1 MAQNVAIVNNEEIN
15 GVRVIAQQASSQGF
29 SFSSPINLSNTPG
42 NAILKRSSLDPHL
55 AVAGSNVYLLWQD
68 NTPGKYQI
76 FFKRSTDG
84 GASFDYAIN
93 LSKDT
98 GPSSVGTINIAT
110 SGSNVYVVWEEDTGS
125 GYELFFRRST
135 DKGASFGDTTNLGG
149 NTNSLGALPKI
160 VASRGNVYIIWEHT
174 STGNQSIFFTRSTDG
189 GASFG
194 DTINLSRNTGI
205 SEGPQIALSGSNVYV
220 VWEEADDGEIFF
232 TAIPP
237 LTSTTPSL
245 SPGIQY
251 DIRQY
256 THTNFSPIIIDGNIG
271 EEEWEGPYIITREMG
286 MLNKK
291 EYEVTFAH
299 TYDDK
304 NWYIVAAVEGPK
316 NFTGGSVFTLLFDNN
331 NNGHLDQGEDTLV
344 MYKGFNTTNK
354 GKGSFDDMFWDNRT
368 STLQKDEN
376 DRGTKDG
383 SAGISFL
390 NGTEIAKGTEI
401 FNDAEFALFK
411 GKLPP
416 SSNMTGVE
424 LVPPASFILEAIE
437 RLTSPEREKLL
448 AVLTS
453 PEREKLQHSP
463 TVQDIIK
470 LLDKLPQET
479 LAKFLNT
486 LTLEE
491 LGNILTILS
500 HDEFVNIVT
509 SSEHTKALSILDGDK
524 RAIILNDLTPAE
536 RAELLNG
543 LTPAE
548 RAEVLNK

>member
-1 MAQNVAIVNNEEIN
+1 
-15 GVRVIAQQASSQGF
+15 
-29 SFSSPINLSNTPG
+29 
-42 NAILKRSSLDPHL
+42 
-55 AVAGSNVYLLWQD
+55 
-68 NTPGKYQI
+68 
-76 FFKRSTDG
+76 
-84 GASFDYAIN
+84 
-93 LSKDT
+93 
-98 GPSSVGTINIAT
+98 
-110 SGSNVYVVWEEDTGS
+110 
-125 GYELFFRRST
+125 
-135 DKGASFGDTTNLGG
+135 
-149 NTNSLGALPKI
+149 
-160 VASRGNVYIIWEHT
+160 
-174 STGNQSIFFTRSTDG
+174 
-189 GASFG
+189 
-194 DTINLSRNTGI
+194 
-205 SEGPQIALSGSNVYV
+205 
-220 VWEEADDGEIFF
+220 
-232 TAIPP
+232 
-237 LTSTTPSL
+237 
-245 SPGIQY
+245 
-251 DIRQY
+251 
-256 THTNFSPIIIDGNIG
+256 
-271 EEEWEGPYIITREMG
+271 
-286 MLNKK
+286 
-291 EYEVTFAH
+291 
-299 TYDDK
+299 
-304 NWYIVAAVEGPK
+304 
-316 NFTGGSVFTLLFDNN
+316 
-331 NNGHLDQGEDTLV
+331 
-344 MYKGFNTTNK
+344 
-354 GKGSFDDMFWDNRT
+354 MFWDNRT

-401 FNDAEFALFK
+401 FEMSHPLCSADHNHDFCINPSTLFGFSFYVGAENDSTMFFNDAEFALFK

>member
-1 MAQNVAIVNNEEIN
+1 M
-15 GVRVIAQQASSQGF
+15 
-29 SFSSPINLSNTPG
+29 
-42 NAILKRSSLDPHL
+42 
-55 AVAGSNVYLLWQD
+55 
-68 NTPGKYQI
+68 
-76 FFKRSTDG
+76 
-84 GASFDYAIN
+84 
-93 LSKDT
+93 
-98 GPSSVGTINIAT
+98 
-110 SGSNVYVVWEEDTGS
+110 
-125 GYELFFRRST
+125 
-135 DKGASFGDTTNLGG
+135 
-149 NTNSLGALPKI
+149 
-160 VASRGNVYIIWEHT
+160 
-174 STGNQSIFFTRSTDG
+174 
-189 GASFG
+189 
-194 DTINLSRNTGI
+194 
-205 SEGPQIALSGSNVYV
+205 YV

-316 NFTGGSVFTLLFDNN
+316 NFTGSSVFTLLFDNN

-401 FNDAEFALFK
+401 FEMSHPLCSADHNHDFCINPSTLFGFSFYVGAENDSTMFFNDAEFALFK

-437 RLTSPEREKLL
+437 R
-448 AVLTS
+448 LTS